1 MPRGTR
7 SWPLLRE
14 AARFVGYADTRR
26 RGTVC
31 GSLAFAAS
39 WGELTAAAV
48 ARDAV
53 IEVRAARGER
63 PIAARSFFRGAN
75 ETALE
80 PDELITAVRFPA
92 RASHSGASFH
102 EASARYRDY
111 AQVAAAAVVDVDDT
125 GRSAA
130 AELLLPRVA
139 PTPYRVDAVEAL
151 SDEEALDRLLPPIEP
166 ADDIEVGAE
175 YRRRVAP
182 VLARRALDEAFT
194 RARAREVA

>member
-1 MPRGTR
+1 MSPRSRILTSRPICPSFVELAFPCAKHPTGASFFQQLRRMPRGTR

-75 ETALE
+75 
-80 PDELITAVRFPA
+80 
-92 RASHSGASFH
+92 
-102 EASARYRDY
+102 
-111 AQVAAAAVVDVDDT
+111 
-125 GRSAA
+125 
-130 AELLLPRVA
+130 
-139 PTPYRVDAVEAL
+139 
-151 SDEEALDRLLPPIEP
+151 
-166 ADDIEVGAE
+166 
-175 YRRRVAP
+175 
-182 VLARRALDEAFT
+182 
-194 RARAREVA
+194 